1 MAERRHASLRWRA
14 GTMQETRDL
23 LVPFYLAQVK
33 TKVDELNLHERKS
46 DVELKSVS
54 VREQIANEILE

>member
-1 MAERRHASLRWRA
+1 
-14 GTMQETRDL
+14 MQETRDL